1 MKVVV
6 EMLRSGKIVLLSHC
20 LLNANSKIKGA
31 ALHGAV
37 LQPVIQYI
45 LQQDAGIIQ
54 LPCPEHSFAGGARW
68 GQSKDQYDNPFYR
81 RHCRTILDPVID
93 QLADYQQHGCKLI
106 GVLGIKGSPSC
117 GIHHTCRAKWGGE
130 ITAQAGENC
139 LPAGFLVKEPGVFIQ
154 IFQEKLAEAAL
165 KIPFFE
171 VAEDDPAGTL
181 KSLKEFMIRF
191 A

>member
-1 MKVVV
+1 VG
-6 EMLRSGKIVLLSHC
+6 ELLRSGKILLLSHC

-31 ALHGAV
+31 ALHGPV
-37 LQPVIQYI
+37 LKPVVRHI
-45 LQQDAGIIQ
+45 LQQETGIMQ

-81 RHCRTILDPVID
+81 RHCSIILGPVID
-93 QLADYQQHGCKLI
+93 QLMDYHQQGYKLI

-117 GIHHTCRAKWGGE
+117 GIHYTYRAKWGGE
-130 ITAQAGENC
+130 IIPHSGDNC
-139 LPAGFLVKEPGVFIQ
+139 LPSGSLVKEPGVFLE
-154 IFQEKLAEAAL
+154 IFQEKLAEAGL

-171 VAEDDPAGTL
+171 VAEDDLEGTL
-181 KSLKEFMIRF
+181 KSLKEFMSRF